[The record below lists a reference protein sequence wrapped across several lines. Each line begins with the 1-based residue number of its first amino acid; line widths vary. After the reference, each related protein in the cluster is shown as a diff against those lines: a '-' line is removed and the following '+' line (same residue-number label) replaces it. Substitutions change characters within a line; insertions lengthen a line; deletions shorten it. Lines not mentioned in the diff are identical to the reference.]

1 MAEVRKKETVDKY
14 KINDEQFQKNGKKNK
29 VVEEKKDKKENS
41 TRDKS
46 EKKSLWVRFRIFCHG
61 VMSEAKKVHWPTRKE
76 MVKYSV
82 ATVAFIIFCSLFFY
96 AIDIIFAL
104 IQSIFR

>member
-1 MAEVRKKETVDKY
+1 MAEVRKRETVEKY
-14 KINDEQFQKNGKKNK
+14 KIDDEQFQKSNKKSK
-29 VVEEKKDKKENS
+29 VIEEKKTKREGKP
-41 TRDKS
+41 RDKE

-61 VMSEAKKVHWPTRKE
+61 VVSEAKKVHWPTKKD
-76 MVKYSV
+76 MVKYSI
-82 ATVAFIIFCSLFFY
+82 ATVIFIIFCSLFFY